1 MAEYKEYTVNIGSS
15 NPIYFKS
22 AYTGGQ
28 ATARFNGTVVITTQ
42 SEGFGDAGNATSATA
57 QMVSSDFGSALYAEL
72 TELYG
77 EDATA
82 NPENYEVDKS
92 ALISRSQ
99 NYTVKNGYTI
109 LNISYMNVEIEA
121 EAQQNDNADVEI
133 LAPTEGGNTTE
144 NDPTES
150 VVPIAAPEPAA
161 KNESMAVPIIVI
173 SLSIVVVIA
182 AVVSAIVLVRKK
194 GKSSAENNAAPTTEK
209 PVEKPAEE
217 AIEKPAEKPAEE
229 ATEETEEKS
238 E

>member
-28 ATARFNGTVVITTQ
+28 ATAKFNGTVVITTQ
-42 SEGFGDAGNATSATA
+42 NEGFEDAGNATSATA
-57 QMVSSDFGSALYAEL
+57 QMISSDFGSALFAEL

-109 LNISYMNVEIEA
+109 LNISSMNVVIEA

-133 LAPTEGGNTTE
+133 LAPTDGTSDVAP
-144 NDPTES
+144 DP
-150 VVPIAAPEPAA
+150 VVIVAEPE
-161 KNESMAVPIIVI
+161 KKDESMAVPIIVI
-173 SLSIVVVIA
+173 SLSVVVVIA
-182 AVVSAIVLVRKK
+182 AVVSAIVLAYKK
-194 GKSSAENNAAPTTEK
+194 GKSSAENNAARTT
-209 PVEKPAEE
+209 
-217 AIEKPAEKPAEE
+217 EKPAEKPAEE
-229 ATEETEEKS
+229 AAEEIEEKS

>member
-22 AYTGGQ
+22 AYTGGT
-28 ATARFNGTVVITTQ
+28 ATAKFNGTVVITTQ
-42 SEGFGDAGNATSATA
+42 SEGFEDAGNATSATA
-57 QMVSSDFGSALYAEL
+57 QMISSDFGSALLAEL

-121 EAQQNDNADVEI
+121 EVQQNDNADVEI
-133 LAPTEGGNTTE
+133 LAPTDGTSDVAREPVAIVAE
-144 NDPTES
+144 PEKKDES
-150 VVPIAAPEPAA
+150 MVVPI
-161 KNESMAVPIIVI
+161 VVI

-194 GKSSAENNAAPTTEK
+194 GKSSAENNAAPAT
-209 PVEKPAEE
+209 
-217 AIEKPAEKPAEE
+217 EKPAEKPAEE
-229 ATEETEEKS
+229 AAEDTEEKS

>member
-22 AYTGGQ
+22 AYTGGT
-28 ATARFNGTVVITTQ
+28 ATAKFNGAVVITTQ

-57 QMVSSDFGSALYAEL
+57 AMISSDFGSALLAEL

-121 EAQQNDNADVEI
+121 EAKQNDNADVEI
-133 LAPTEGGNTTE
+133 LAPTDGGDTTE

-161 KNESMAVPIIVI
+161 KSESMVVPIVVI
-173 SLSIVVVIA
+173 SLSIVVAIA
-182 AVVSAIVLVRKK
+182 AVVSAIVLAYKK
-194 GKSSAENNAAPTTEK
+194 GKSSAENNAAPTTENS
-209 PVEKPAEE
+209 
-217 AIEKPAEKPAEE
+217 AEKPAEE
-229 ATEETEEKS
+229 AAEKTEEKT

>member
-22 AYTGGQ
+22 AYAGQ
-28 ATARFNGTVVITTQ
+28 ATAKFNGTVVITTQ
-42 SEGFGDAGNATSATA
+42 NEGFEDVGNATSETA
-57 QMVSSDFGSALYAEL
+57 AMISSDFGSALYAEL

-82 NPENYEVDKS
+82 NPENYKVDKS

-109 LNISYMNVEIEA
+109 LNIN
-121 EAQQNDNADVEI
+121 NADVEI

-144 NDPTES
+144 NNPTES
-150 VVPIAAPEPAA
+150 VMPIAAPEPAT
-161 KNESMAVPIIVI
+161 KSESMVVPIIVI
-173 SLSIVVVIA
+173 SLSIVVAIA
-182 AVVSAIVLVRKK
+182 AVVSAIVLARKK
-194 GKSSAENNAAPTTEK
+194 GKGGAENNAAPTTEK
-209 PVEKPAEE
+209 P
-217 AIEKPAEKPAEE
+217 AEKPAEE
-229 ATEETEEKS
+229 AVKKTEEKS

>member
-22 AYTGGQ
+22 AYTDGT
-28 ATARFNGTVVITTQ
+28 ATAKFNGTVVITTQ

-57 QMVSSDFGSALYAEL
+57 QMISSDFGSALFAEL

-109 LNISYMNVEIEA
+109 LDISYMNVEIET
-121 EAQQNDNADVEI
+121 EVQQNDNTDVEI
-133 LAPTEGGNTTE
+133 LAPTDGTSDVAR
-144 NDPTES
+144 DP
-150 VVPIAAPEPAA
+150 VVIVAEPE
-161 KNESMAVPIIVI
+161 KKDESMVVPIIVI

-182 AVVSAIVLVRKK
+182 AVVSAIVLARKR

-209 PVEKPAEE
+209 P
-217 AIEKPAEKPAEE
+217 AEKPAEE
-229 ATEETEEKS
+229 AKEDTEEKS

>member
-22 AYTGGQ
+22 AYAGQ
-28 ATARFNGTVVITTQ
+28 ATAKFNGTVVITTQ
-42 SEGFGDAGNATSATA
+42 NEGFEDVGNATSETA
-57 QMVSSDFGSALYAEL
+57 AMISSDFGSALYAEL

-82 NPENYEVDKS
+82 NPENYKVDKS

-121 EAQQNDNADVEI
+121 EVQQNDNADVEV
-133 LAPTEGGNTTE
+133 LAPTDGTSDVAREPVAIVAE
-144 NDPTES
+144 
-150 VVPIAAPEPAA
+150 PE
-161 KNESMAVPIIVI
+161 KKDESMVVPIIVI
-173 SLSIVVVIA
+173 SLSIVVAIA
-182 AVVSAIVLVRKK
+182 AVVSAIVLAYKK
-194 GKSSAENNAAPTTEK
+194 GKSSAKNNAAPATENS
-209 PVEKPAEE
+209 
-217 AIEKPAEKPAEE
+217 AEKPAEE
-229 ATEETEEKS
+229 ATEKTEGKS

>member
-22 AYTGGQ
+22 AYAGQ
-28 ATARFNGTVVITTQ
+28 ATAKFNGTVVITTQ
-42 SEGFGDAGNATSATA
+42 NEGFEDVGNATSETA
-57 QMVSSDFGSALYAEL
+57 AMISSDFGSALYAEL

-82 NPENYEVDKS
+82 NPENYKVDKS

-109 LNISYMNVEIEA
+109 LNINNINVVIEA

-144 NDPTES
+144 NNPTEP
-150 VVPIAAPEPAA
+150 VMPIAAPEPAT
-161 KNESMAVPIIVI
+161 KSESMVVPIIVI
-173 SLSIVVVIA
+173 SLSIVVAIA
-182 AVVSAIVLVRKK
+182 AVVSAIVLARKK
-194 GKSSAENNAAPTTEK
+194 GKGGADNNAAPTT
-209 PVEKPAEE
+209 
-217 AIEKPAEKPAEE
+217 EKPAEKPAEE
-229 ATEETEEKS
+229 AVKKTEEKS

>member
-22 AYTGGQ
+22 AYTGGT
-28 ATARFNGTVVITTQ
+28 ATAKFNGTVVITTQ

-57 QMVSSDFGSALYAEL
+57 QMISSDFGSALFAEL

-121 EAQQNDNADVEI
+121 EVQQNDNADVEI
-133 LAPTEGGNTTE
+133 LAPTDGTSDVAR
-144 NDPTES
+144 DP
-150 VVPIAAPEPAA
+150 VVIVAEPE
-161 KNESMAVPIIVI
+161 KKDESMVVPIIVI
-173 SLSIVVVIA
+173 SLSIVVAIA
-182 AVVSAIVLVRKK
+182 AVVSAIVLARKR

-209 PVEKPAEE
+209 P
-217 AIEKPAEKPAEE
+217 AEKPAEE
-229 ATEETEEKS
+229 ATEDTEEKS